1 MAEVA
6 GYARDMRC
14 NPTEPEKRLWK
25 HLSRSQLAGHKFRR
39 QAEIGPFIVDFFC
52 PQKAF
57 AVEVDGETHDVHRD
71 FGRDKAL
78 GRLGVSVFHVTNP
91 DVMNNMEGVLTAILG
106 ALEATPD
113 RWERPHP
120 NPSPEG
126 EELKDS
132 SLLARH
138 YPNDLLISGFD
149 ILFQRELDGYDQRYA
164 RAVGKWALN
173 ASNAARFCYPYEMPD
188 SLQAIPQFK
197 IGNGEAPMSSAN

>member
-1 MAEVA
+1 MNWVLRDQAKQQNSPPLQGRGRGWGLSANRMAEVA

-71 FGRDKAL
+71 FGREKAL

-126 EELKDS
+126 EGL
-132 SLLARH
+132 
-138 YPNDLLISGFD
+138 SGSTD
-149 ILFQRELDGYDQRYA
+149 RIA
-164 RAVGKWALN
+164 TK
-173 ASNAARFCYPYEMPD
+173 
-188 SLQAIPQFK
+188 
-197 IGNGEAPMSSAN
+197 